1 MHLLVDVGQF
11 FSSQRVV
18 LTILVELSSCNW
30 LVPQSRSGI
39 YLLIVKA
46 SVVTAADLAAFKDI
60 FERSMPVKTQA
71 PDFSS
76 SVSQVRRYVAGVLAA
91 LET

>member
-1 MHLLVDVGQF
+1 MREACAVSTGSHLISCVLDFAIHHGMHLLVDVGRF

-60 FERSMPVKTQA
+60 
-71 PDFSS
+71 
-76 SVSQVRRYVAGVLAA
+76 
-91 LET
+91 